1 MIRVCQTTIWGLALS
16 FFSMLKPVVADSA
29 KSFKRHE
36 ATSKW
41 LRCGARWQKC
51 CPIDE
56 SQPGRGSWLDHD
68 VDRGA
73 GCRICCAGDGL
84 QGKMA
89 SYKCST
95 PDAMQ
100 MCNFVRHASQPSH
113 KRAVAKY
120 LGKDV
125 VIDSDTPT
133 DEEYRRICKEIL
145 AGNSTL
151 STPKDAKMTYTL
163 SEAVKSVGQKAVDDC
178 HSIALFRDESKSRL
192 ALRFRTVSDTL
203 DTFSGFLG
211 QERDP
216 GTGALNVTK
225 ATKRVMTRFCSR
237 FSGAPYLKTK
247 KVFLKT
253 KTFRNLRHKVKAV
266 TVDAAGDEVL
276 SVEMMR
282 SAKLSGEATRLTPN
296 CKFLNRDKTHG
307 SRRLISRGW
316 GADKFLNE
324 NVTMFARGRG
334 SIARI
339 IQNSPAVRS
348 KFNGFCK
355 TTFRS
360 VLVIVRNMR
369 AALHRYETMQKPFG
383 RTVLFT
389 HGCVK
394 TALWCALR
402 ADDTAIRAKAWLR
415 WIDEEKCVQS
425 AMQAD
430 ASDQTLFVTRQIDN
444 EDVDAA
450 TIRRRLFDYLSTID
464 WLLDGPNPKI
474 LTVFG
479 YTKTMLSTLRR
490 PLVWHLGNQS
500 FCLGSS
506 SGVSDE
512 IITRCLDRMRCWK
525 LLMKATVAAEFPSFE
540 IMHVRRCALGVCVCG
555 GGGCSEIE

>member
-1 MIRVCQTTIWGLALS
+1 
-16 FFSMLKPVVADSA
+16 
-29 KSFKRHE
+29 
-36 ATSKW
+36 
-41 LRCGARWQKC
+41 
-51 CPIDE
+51 
-56 SQPGRGSWLDHD
+56 
-68 VDRGA
+68 
-73 GCRICCAGDGL
+73 
-84 QGKMA
+84 MA

-100 MCNFVRHASQPSH
+100 VCNFEKHASQPGH
-113 KRAVAKY
+113 TRAVAKY
-120 LGKDV
+120 LGNHV
-125 VIDSDTPT
+125 AIDKEAPT
-133 DEEYRRICKEIL
+133 DDEYRQICQEIL
-145 AGNSTL
+145 AGRATL
-151 STPKDAKMTYTL
+151 STVKDAKMTYTV
-163 SEAVKSVGQKAVDDC
+163 SEAIKSVGQKAVDDC

-192 ALRFRTVSDTL
+192 ALRFRAVSPTL

-211 QERDP
+211 QEKDP
-216 GTGALNVTK
+216 GTGALNVTQ
-225 ATKRVMTRFCSR
+225 ATKRVMIRFSSR

-247 KVFLKT
+247 KMFLKQ
-253 KTFRNLRHKVKAV
+253 KTLHNLRYKVKAV
-266 TVDAAGDEVL
+266 TVDAAADEVL

-282 SAKLSGEATRLTPN
+282 SATLSGEATRLTPN

-339 IQNSPAVRS
+339 IQNSPAVRT
-348 KFNGFCK
+348 KFHGFCK

-360 VLVIVRNMR
+360 VLVIIKNMR

-394 TALWCALR
+394 TALWCSLR
-402 ADDTAIRAKAWLR
+402 ADDTGVRAKTWLR
-415 WIDEEKCVQS
+415 WIDDEKCLQS

-430 ASDQTLFVTRQIDN
+430 ASDQTLFVTRQIDR

-450 TIRRRLFDYLSTID
+450 TTRRTLVDYLSTID
-464 WLLDGPNPKI
+464 LLLDGPNPKI
-474 LTVFG
+474 LTAFG
-479 YTKTMLSTLRR
+479 YTKTMLNTLRR

-512 IITRCLDRMRCWK
+512 IITRCLDRMRCWR

-540 IMHVRRCALGVCVCG
+540 VMHVRRCALGVWG
-555 GGGCSEIE
+555 GVF

>member
-1 MIRVCQTTIWGLALS
+1 MRS
-16 FFSMLKPVVADSA
+16 KVADSA
-29 KSFKRHE
+29 KCFKLRE

-41 LRCGARWQKC
+41 LRCGEQWQEQC
-51 CPIDE
+51 LIDS
-56 SQPGRGSWLDHD
+56 SQPGLGSWLDFD
-68 VDRGA
+68 KDRGG
-73 GCRICCAGDGL
+73 GCRICAENGGQGRWSHYGCNTPDGL
-84 QGKMA
+84 QL
-89 SYKCST
+89 
-95 PDAMQ
+95 
-100 MCNFVRHASQPSH
+100 CNFVKHARLPGH
-113 KRAVAKY
+113 KQAVATY
-120 LGKDV
+120 LGKAV
-125 VIDSDTPT
+125 TIVHEAPT
-133 DEEYRRICKEIL
+133 DEEYREICKEIL
-145 AGNSTL
+145 AGNATL
-151 STPKDAKMTYTL
+151 GTPKKAKMTYTL
-163 SEAVKSVGQKAVDDC
+163 SEAVKSVGQKAVDDS

-192 ALRFRTVSDTL
+192 ALRFRTVSPTL

-479 YTKTMLSTLRR
+479 YTKTMLLSTLRR

-555 GGGCSEIE
+555 GGGG